1 MDLRY
6 PSNRFY
12 PNHFKIAIDS
22 NGSPPR
28 FRYFCGMDARDKWLA
43 EFQSVFRQFFALEPV
58 SGQAKAMDQ
67 LAHFVVSRE
76 SHPLFIL
83 TGYAGT
89 GKTTLLGAFVKAL
102 QFTKQKTVLL
112 APTGRAA
119 KVLSSRSNQRAYTIH
134 KRIYFK
140 ETKEGGGVGLMLA
153 PNRSK
158 NTVFI
163 IDEASMIG
171 GYSVSDDGHVGRNML
186 EDVLTYVYSGENCKL
201 IFVGDEGQLPPVGS
215 DFSPALNIEYLKF
228 HFSSLDI
235 QQAQLTE
242 VLRQTEDSDILFNA
256 TKLRSAEKGLYPVFE
271 LSGKKDLL
279 RIDGGALQEALEA
292 AYDFSGPSEVMII
305 TRSNKRAN
313 QFNQEI
319 RNRILW
325 REEDICG
332 GDLLMVV
339 KNNYYWLDE
348 KSPAGFIANGE
359 IVQVKRLGRREN
371 FYGFHFIHARV
382 ELVDYPEMGDFETI
396 LWLDTLTVEAPSM
409 SRNDLK
415 QLFFELEREYS
426 HEHNKR
432 KRYEAIMKN
441 PYMNALQVKFA
452 YAITCHKSQ
461 GGQWE
466 QVFLDHGYLTD
477 DMLDEGFFRWM
488 YTGFTRASEKL
499 YLLNFDRHFFPTEQD

>member
-1 MDLRY
+1 M
-6 PSNRFY
+6 
-12 PNHFKIAIDS
+12 
-22 NGSPPR
+22 
-28 FRYFCGMDARDKWLA
+28 YFCFMENKHVWL
-43 EFQSVFRQFFALEPV
+43 QQFRQAFEHYFALEPV
-58 SGQAKAMDQ
+58 SGQASAMQQ
-67 LAHFVVSRE
+67 LIDFLASSE
-76 SHPLFIL
+76 AHPLFIL

-119 KVLSSRSNQRAYTIH
+119 KVLSNRSNQRAYTIH
-134 KRIYFK
+134 KRIYYK
-140 ETKEGGGVGLMLA
+140 ETKEGGGVGLKLA

-171 GYSVSDDGHVGRNML
+171 SYSVSDDGNVSRNML
-186 EDVLTYVYSGENCKL
+186 EDVLTYVFSGENCKL

-215 DFSPALNIEYLKF
+215 DFSPALNLEYLRF
-228 HFSSLDI
+228 HFSALDI
-235 QQAQLTE
+235 HEAQLTE
-242 VLRQTEDSDILFNA
+242 VLRQTEDSDILLNA

-271 LSGKKDLL
+271 LTGKKDLV
-279 RIDGGALQEALEA
+279 RIDGGNLQETLEA
-292 AYDFSGPSEVMII
+292 AYDFSGQEEVMVI

-325 REEDICG
+325 REEDICR

-359 IVQVKRLGRREN
+359 IAQIKRLGRREKL
-371 FYGFHFIHARV
+371 YGFDFVHASI
-382 ELVDYPEMGDFETI
+382 ELIDYPEMGDFETI
-396 LWLDTLTVEAPSM
+396 LWLDTLSVEAPSM
-409 SRNDLK
+409 SRTDLK
-415 QLFFELEREYS
+415 HLFFEIEKEYP

-477 DMLDEGFFRWM
+477 EMLDDSFFRWM

-499 YLLNFDRHFFPTEQD
+499 HLVNFDKHFFPEITD